1 MKAKFEEAGEKM
13 KAKKESLLQTDDG
26 EGKDGEG
33 KEEDDEED
41 FLGELGEKVKRKFKE
56 VKEKIDLA
64 KNKRSK
70 RSLLRTD
77 DETKAG
83 KDGEGKDFDPE
94 DLTIVKILGHLFE
107 GLPEE
112 DKAEIE
118 AKMDELKKM
127 LEEECENHPEM
138 KAKFEEAGEKMK
150 AKKESLL
157 QTDDGE
163 GKDGEGKDGEG
174 K

>member
-1 MKAKFEEAGEKM
+1 MGGEKI

-33 KEEDDEED
+33 KDGEGKENDDEEDFD

-56 VKEKIDLA
+56 VKEKIELA

-70 RSLLRTD
+70 RSSLRTD

-83 KDGEGKDFDPE
+83 KTGEGKGEDGEGKDFDPE

-118 AKMDELKKM
+118 
-127 LEEECENHPEM
+127 
-138 KAKFEEAGEKMK
+138 
-150 AKKESLL
+150 
-157 QTDDGE
+157 
-163 GKDGEGKDGEG
+163 
-174 K
+174 